1 MSPSL
6 LPPKE
11 VGPLQLV
18 NILRSANGEPVS
30 GEAIGQELGIS
41 RAAVWKRIEGL
52 RSLGYQIKSV
62 PRRGYTLIA
71 EPETPTPE
79 AVGGCLSSVV
89 LDDGLFGPEKIVF
102 YQTIE
107 STNVHAGVLARDGA
121 EDGTVVVADHQSKGK
136 GRLGRVWDSPVG
148 GNLYF
153 SLILRPKIEP
163 RYAAQLTLLTGLA
176 LAEAISGVG
185 ADEVE
190 IKWPNDLLLGG
201 RKVAGI
207 LTEMAV
213 EESQIQFV
221 VIGVGVNVNIELAG
235 FTEEIGN
242 IAATLSGHLKKQI
255 KRSAFLAD
263 FLSKFLGWYRCYLAE
278 GFAPIRSIWLER
290 SGIKGRRVQV
300 NLLDESFIGWAVDL
314 DRDGFLLVKREDTG
328 LESRVLAGDVL
339 LIV

>member
-1 MSPSL
+1 MSLSL
-6 LPPKE
+6 SPHKDVE
-11 VGPLQLV
+11 TLQLV
-18 NILRSANGEPVS
+18 NSLRRANGEPVS
-30 GEAIGQELGIS
+30 GEAIGQELGVS

-52 RSLGYQIKSV
+52 RSLGYQIESV
-62 PRRGYTLIA
+62 PRRGYTLIS

-79 AVGGCLSSVV
+79 AVGGFLSSVV
-89 LDDGLFGPEKIVF
+89 LDDGLFGPEKIIF
-102 YQTIE
+102 YQKTD
-107 STNVHAGVLARDGA
+107 STNVQAGILARQGA
-121 EDGTVVVADHQSKGK
+121 KDGTVVVADHQTEGK
-136 GRLGRVWDSPVG
+136 GRLGRVWESPIG

-153 SLILRPKIEP
+153 SLILRPEIEP

-185 ADEVE
+185 ADGVE

-221 VIGVGVNVNIELAG
+221 VIGVGVNVNVELTG

-263 FLSKFLGWYRCYLAE
+263 FLSRFLGWYRWYLAE
-278 GFAPIRSIWLER
+278 GFAPIRSIWLKQSR
-290 SGIKGRRVQV
+290 IKGRRVQV
-300 NLLDESFIGWAVDL
+300 NLLDESFTGWAVDL
-314 DRDGFLLVKREDTG
+314 DVDGFLLVKREDTG
-328 LESRVLAGDVL
+328 VEARVLAGDVF
-339 LIV
+339 LIR